1 MECCSDSA
9 ISFHY
14 VTPNQMYVMEYLLYH
29 LRPYGID
36 SRIRFDSEKTTK
48 TINEN
53 EEQKHVTKTNKYNK
67 MKIDTNDTS
76 LETNH
81 ISDEDAKVTQKDTL
95 LQSETHSNKTTS

>member
-1 MECCSDSA
+1 
-9 ISFHY
+9 
-14 VTPNQMYVMEYLLYH
+14 MYVMEYLLYH

-36 SRIRFDSEKTTK
+36 SRIRFDNEKTTK

-53 EEQKHVTKTNKYNK
+53 EEQKRVTKTNKNNEIR
-67 MKIDTNDTS
+67 IDTNDTS

-81 ISDEDAKVTQKDTL
+81 ISDEDAKVTQTDTL